1 MDSHTIS
8 LRSMSFPIPRLNHVV
23 LTSILFVVIGSACTY
38 QDSLEGH
45 EDVRTTRPQTQT
57 ASAEISLTSV
67 SESNVVVPKKRVSV
81 RQGIFG
87 SKTRVANRNFSI
99 EMPSHW
105 HAFDTPSFQQD
116 ELRGVIKGFGTAHP
130 GGNPTLHYSVS
141 GEIDIHEEFEN
152 HRKRDGFKTW
162 EETTENAV
170 FTLWRT
176 NGRIGG
182 YSNGIPGSPD
192 DQAIAVSFSTTGVL
206 SDTDTVE
213 LYKAMTSIKYAPAAE
228 PIASPE
234 PIVIADGLWH
244 TPVLHVESR
253 FSTKQGEFPPFSIRT
268 PDRSGMTARYGV
280 DSVFG
285 SIGTSGISLDFEVGL
300 VSSSLSIGEHVLPE
314 SFAPER
320 SHWREDPNGFPIYFW
335 KENQDAESNS
345 QGEFEVG
352 AYVARPDGAVRIETV
367 VSSTDELEIALA
379 IIRTIR

>member
-1 MDSHTIS
+1 MDSHTNS
-8 LRSMSFPIPRLNHVV
+8 LRLTSFPIPRLKHVV
-23 LTSILFVVIGSACTY
+23 LTSILFVAIGSACSY

-45 EDVRTTRPQTQT
+45 EDVRTTSPLTQT

-67 SESNVVVPKKRVSV
+67 SESNVVGPMKRVSV

-87 SKTRVANRNFSI
+87 SQTSVADRNFSI

-130 GGNPTLHYSVS
+130 GGNPALHYSVS
-141 GEIDIHEEFEN
+141 GDIDIHEELEN

-176 NGRIGG
+176 NGKIGG
-182 YSNGIPGSPD
+182 YSNGIPGSPV
-192 DQAIAVSFSTTGVL
+192 DQPAAVSFTTTGVL
-206 SDTDTVE
+206 GDTDTIK
-213 LYKAMTSIKYAPAAE
+213 LYNAMTSITYAPATTLVA
-228 PIASPE
+228 PPE
-234 PIVIADGLWH
+234 PLVIADGPWH

-253 FSTKQGEFPPFSIRT
+253 ISPKQGEFPPFSIRT
-268 PDRSGMTARYGV
+268 PDRSGMTARYGA

-300 VSSSLSIGEHVLPE
+300 VSSSLSIGEHVVPE

-345 QGEFEVG
+345 QDEFEVG
-352 AYVARPDGAVRIETV
+352 AYVARPAGAVRIETV
-367 VSSTDELEIALA
+367 VSSTDQLETALA